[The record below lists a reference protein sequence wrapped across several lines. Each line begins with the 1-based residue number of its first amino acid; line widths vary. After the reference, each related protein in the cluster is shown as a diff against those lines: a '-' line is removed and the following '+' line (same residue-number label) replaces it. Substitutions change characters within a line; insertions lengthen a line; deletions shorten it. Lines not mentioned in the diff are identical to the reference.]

1 MDPLLLGL
9 IVGIATVVMLFSG
22 IPIAFGLCFIS
33 VIFLV
38 IAEGFSILNVFA
50 ETFYAGLNSFVLL
63 SIPMFILMGMAVANS
78 PAGKDLYT
86 GLDRWLWRLP
96 GGLVVSNI
104 GACSIFAALSGSSP
118 ATCAAIGTMGIPEMR
133 KRGYSARLATGCIA
147 AGGTLGV
154 LIPPSIVLIVYGLAT
169 GGTLGVLIPP
179 SIVLIVYGLAT
190 GTSIGRLFLCGVIPG
205 LLLAGLFMLWAYIY
219 SYFIDKQSAAIL
231 RNRTPPTLKEKLEVI
246 PRVLPFL
253 LIVVGVLYV
262 LYGGVATPSEA
273 SGVGAFLVFVMIAI
287 VYKIYQPKKIW
298 DIVKVS
304 MKESVMIMFIIAG
317 SYIFAF
323 SLSTLYVTQS
333 IAQTIVE
340 MGLNK
345 WVLFFYIN
353 IFLLIAGFFLP
364 PVAVIVMTSAILLP
378 IITQFG
384 FDPYWFAIVFTINME
399 IGLITPPV
407 GLNLYIIKGITPDVS
422 LSEIL
427 KGSIPFMAMMV
438 ICIIILCIFPE
449 IVTWLPDKLMGKP
462 IGF

>member
-1 MDPLLLGL
+1 MDPLIIAL
-9 IVGIATVVMLFSG
+9 IVAVFTLLVLFSG
-22 IPIAFGLCFIS
+22 IPIAFGLSFVSI
-33 VIFLV
+33 VLLV
-38 IAEGFSILNVFA
+38 SFEGFQMLDVFA
-50 ETFYAGLNSFVLL
+50 ETFFAGLNSFVLL

-96 GGLVVSNI
+96 GGLVISNI

-133 KRGYSARLATGCIA
+133 KRGYSDQIATGTIA

-154 LIPPSIVLIVYGLAT
+154 LIPPSIVLIVYG
-169 GGTLGVLIPP
+169 I
-179 SIVLIVYGLAT
+179 AT
-190 GTSIGRLFLCGVIPG
+190 GTSIGRLFLSGLIPG
-205 LLLAGLFMLWAYIY
+205 FMLAGMFAIWALIH
-219 SYFIDKQSAAIL
+219 SYFIDKDSAKAL
-231 RNRTPPTLKEKLEVI
+231 KNRTPPTFKEKIEVL
-246 PRVLPFL
+246 PRILPFL
-253 LIVVGVLYV
+253 AIIAGVLYV

-273 SGVGAFLVFVMIAI
+273 SGVGAFLVFVLIAV

-298 DIVKVS
+298 NIVKVS
-304 MKESVMIMFIIAG
+304 MKESVMIMFIIAA
-317 SYIFAF
+317 SYLFAF
-323 SLSTLYVTQS
+323 TLSQLYVTQS
-333 IAQTIVE
+333 LAQSMVE
-340 MGLNK
+340 MSSNK
-345 WVLFFYIN
+345 WVVFILIN

-378 IITQFG
+378 VITQLG

-427 KGSIPFMAMMV
+427 KGSIPFM
-438 ICIIILCIFPE
+438 IIMALAILILCIFPE
-449 IVTWLPDKLMGKP
+449 IVTWLPDKIMGKSL
-462 IGF
+462 GF

>member
-9 IVGIATVVMLFSG
+9 VVGVSTVVMLFSG

-33 VIFLV
+33 VVFLV

-169 GGTLGVLIPP
+169 G
-179 SIVLIVYGLAT
+179 
-190 GTSIGRLFLCGVIPG
+190 TSIGRLFLCGVIPG

-219 SYFIDKQSAAIL
+219 SYFIDKKSAEIL
-231 RNRTPPTLKEKLEVI
+231 RNRKPPTLREKLEVI

-273 SGVGAFLVFVMIAI
+273 SGVGAFLVFVMIAV

-323 SLSTLYVTQS
+323 SLSCLLY
-333 IAQTIVE
+333 
-340 MGLNK
+340 
-345 WVLFFYIN
+345 
-353 IFLLIAGFFLP
+353 
-364 PVAVIVMTSAILLP
+364 TSP
-378 IITQFG
+378 SPR
-384 FDPYWFAIVFTINME
+384 D
-399 IGLITPPV
+399 
-407 GLNLYIIKGITPDVS
+407 
-422 LSEIL
+422 
-427 KGSIPFMAMMV
+427 
-438 ICIIILCIFPE
+438 
-449 IVTWLPDKLMGKP
+449 
-462 IGF
+462 

>member
-9 IVGIATVVMLFSG
+9 VVGVSTVVMLFSG

-169 GGTLGVLIPP
+169 G
-179 SIVLIVYGLAT
+179 
-190 GTSIGRLFLCGVIPG
+190 TSIGRLFLCGVIPG

-219 SYFIDKQSAAIL
+219 SYFIDKKSAEIL
-231 RNRTPPTLKEKLEVI
+231 RNRKPPTLREKLEVI

-273 SGVGAFLVFVMIAI
+273 SGVGAFLVFVMIAV
-287 VYKIYQPKKIW
+287 VYKIYQPKKN
-298 DIVKVS
+298 
-304 MKESVMIMFIIAG
+304 
-317 SYIFAF
+317 
-323 SLSTLYVTQS
+323 
-333 IAQTIVE
+333 
-340 MGLNK
+340 MG
-345 WVLFFYIN
+345 Y
-353 IFLLIAGFFLP
+353 
-364 PVAVIVMTSAILLP
+364 
-378 IITQFG
+378 
-384 FDPYWFAIVFTINME
+384 
-399 IGLITPPV
+399 
-407 GLNLYIIKGITPDVS
+407 
-422 LSEIL
+422 
-427 KGSIPFMAMMV
+427 
-438 ICIIILCIFPE
+438 C
-449 IVTWLPDKLMGKP
+449 
-462 IGF
+462 

>member
-9 IVGIATVVMLFSG
+9 IVGVSTVVMLFSG

-133 KRGYSARLATGCIA
+133 KRGYSDQIATGTIA

-154 LIPPSIVLIVYGLAT
+154 LIPPSIVLIVYG
-169 GGTLGVLIPP
+169 I
-179 SIVLIVYGLAT
+179 AT
-190 GTSIGRLFLCGVIPG
+190 GTSIGRLFLCGLVPG
-205 LLLAGLFMLWAYIY
+205 FMLAGMFAIWALIH
-219 SYFIDKQSAAIL
+219 SYFIDKDAAKAL
-231 RNRTPPTLKEKLEVI
+231 RNRVRPTLKEKLEVL
-246 PRVLPFL
+246 PRILPFL
-253 LIVVGVLYV
+253 AIIAGVLYV

-273 SGVGAFLVFVMIAI
+273 SGVGAFLVFVLIAV
-287 VYKIYQPKKIW
+287 VYKIYQPSKIW
-298 DIVKVS
+298 NIVKVS
-304 MKESVMIMFIIAG
+304 MKESVMIMFIIAA
-317 SYIFAF
+317 SYLFAF
-323 SLSTLYVTQS
+323 TLSQLYVTQS
-333 IAQTIVE
+333 LAQSMVE
-340 MGLNK
+340 LSSNK
-345 WVLFFYIN
+345 WVVFILIN

-378 IITQFG
+378 VITTLG

-427 KGSIPFMAMMV
+427 KGSIPFM
-438 ICIIILCIFPE
+438 IIMALAIVILCIFPE
-449 IVTWLPDKLMGKP
+449 IVTWLPDKIMGKDL
-462 IGF
+462 GF